1 MICPACNHYHAF
13 GEACS
18 HDDNDSPSIFHLKP
32 DPILPSFELPK
43 PAFNT
48 YLKPD
53 PPSFEPLKPDFNT
66 YLKPDPPSFEP
77 LLKPE
82 FNTYLK
88 PDPPS
93 FEPLKPDFTTYLKPD
108 PPSFE
113 SLKPDPILPLP
124 PEPIYDLGRNLLGW
138 KSDMENTIRTI
149 DGSQLNVEPGGFV
162 RDTMNNLVGQM
173 GPLNTMSPP
182 SLPQMPDYD
191 PPQSDPGAWDPGF
204 SPMKPLG

>member
-32 DPILPSFELPK
+32 DPILPPFELPK

-53 PPSFEPLKPDFNT
+53 PPLFEPLKPDFNT

-77 LLKPE
+77 LKPE
-82 FNTYLK
+82 
-88 PDPPS
+88 
-93 FEPLKPDFTTYLKPD
+93 
-108 PPSFE
+108 
-113 SLKPDPILPLP
+113 PILPPP

-149 DGSQLNVEPGGFV
+149 NGSQLNVEPGGFV

-182 SLPQMPDYD
+182 SLPQMPDYG